1 MNSTVISQVILPIAL
16 FTIMLG
22 MGMSLVVNDFRQ
34 VASRPRT
41 IFLGIGLQMVWL
53 PLIGFVVVT
62 LFQLPAELA
71 LGLLILTFAPGGAT
85 SNMIAFLCRADTA
98 LSITLTAIVSL
109 ITPFTL
115 PLLAA
120 AVFQLWMGDSEAI
133 PFPILETMLK
143 LVVITILPVSIGMM
157 LNHYFPSF
165 CEKSRKPVKVL
176 SILFLLLII
185 VGIAKA
191 NWDQL
196 PAYIAVVG
204 PAVVAM
210 VIIAIGSSYW
220 IARRVGLFT
229 PQALSIGIEVGIQNA
244 GTALLVTGTVLQ
256 NPAMSA
262 SALIYGILMQIPA
275 LILIAYRTTGNRA
288 SAAV

>member
-1 MNSTVISQVILPIAL
+1 MNSSIISQVILPIAL

-22 MGMSLVVNDFRQ
+22 MGMSLVVNDFRRV
-34 VASRPRT
+34 VARPRGV
-41 IFLGIGLQMVWL
+41 FLGIGLQMLWL
-53 PLIGFVVVT
+53 PLIGLAVVT
-62 LFQLPAELA
+62 LFRLPTELA
-71 LGLLILTFAPGGAT
+71 LGLIILTFAPGGAT

-120 AVFQLWMGDSEAI
+120 MAFHFWVGDAGAI
-133 PFPILETMLK
+133 PFPVMETMAK
-143 LVVITILPVSIGMM
+143 LVFVTLLPVIIGMA
-157 LNHYFPSF
+157 LNHYFPRF
-165 CEKSRKPVKVL
+165 CDRSVKPVKVL

-185 VGIAKA
+185 VGIARA

-196 PAYIAVVG
+196 PTYISVVG
-204 PAVVAM
+204 PAVIVMALF
-210 VIIAIGSSYW
+210 AIGSSFW
-220 IARRVGLFT
+220 IARRLGLYE

-244 GTALLVTGTVLQ
+244 GTALIVTGTILQ
-256 NPAMSA
+256 SPVMSA

-275 LILIAYRTTGNRA
+275 LILIAYRTVGRRA
-288 SAAV
+288 TAAC

>member
-1 MNSTVISQVILPIAL
+1 MNSSIISQVILPIAL
-16 FTIMLG
+16 FTIMFG
-22 MGMSLVVNDFRQ
+22 MGMSLVVDNFRQ
-34 VASRPRT
+34 VLSRPRT

-53 PLIGFVVVT
+53 PLVGAAVVL
-62 LFQLPAELA
+62 LFQLPPELA

-98 LSITLTAIVSL
+98 LSITLTAIASL

-120 AVFQLWMGDSEAI
+120 AAFQLWMGDSQAI
-133 PFPILETMLK
+133 PFPVLETMLK
-143 LVVITILPVSIGMM
+143 LVVITIVPVSFGML
-157 LNHYFPSF
+157 LNRYFPAF

-176 SILFLLLII
+176 SLLFLLLII
-185 VGIAKA
+185 VGIARA

-196 PAYIAVVG
+196 PGYITIVG
-204 PAVVAM
+204 PAVMVM
-210 VIIAIGSSYW
+210 VIFAGGSGFW
-220 IARRVGLFT
+220 IARRLGLFT
-229 PQALSIGIEVGIQNA
+229 PQALTIGIEVGIQNA

-275 LILIAYRTTGNRA
+275 LLLIAWRTSGSRA
-288 SAAV
+288 TVAY